1 MPLTERD
8 IRKVINTKQS
18 TVEFDGIPSPSSMI
32 EGQVALHKK
41 SNTLLA
47 LYRKKFGK
55 LWKTYLSTNGDQIID
70 RNLDVVGRAKSRVTA
85 KDLIFEQGS
94 ELQISSGAISVNKS
108 FHKVAVESGT
118 SDALDNINGG
128 VTGQILILKAADDSR
143 TVVVRDNST
152 SSGNI
157 YVSGGSDFPLDTDDD
172 IIVLF
177 KDLDKWYGILA
188 VSL

>member
-55 LWKTYLSTNGDQIID
+55 LWKTYLSTNGDQVVD
-70 RNLDVVGRAKSRVTA
+70 KNLEVKGKTKSRVTA
-85 KDLIFEQGS
+85 KDLVFEKGPTL
-94 ELQISSGAISVNKS
+94 EIANGAITVTHSL
-108 FHKVAVESGT
+108 HEVEVQGASGN
-118 SDALDNINGG
+118 DDLDTINGG
-128 VTGQILILKAADDSR
+128 VDGQILILRAFNGGR
-143 TVVVRDNST
+143 TVTIKHNEDN
-152 SSGNI
+152 I
-157 YVSGGSDFPLDTDDD
+157 FLPGGSDFDLDTGDDVVVCLKNQSD
-172 IIVLF
+172 WFVIVTTS
-177 KDLDKWYGILA
+177 I
-188 VSL
+188 